1 MWRWNRIRGGFVFEL
16 VLTALSLLAIPISAQ
31 QQAGTPPPQNP
42 PTTDAST
49 TADKSQ
55 KDSKDPNALTGQQT
69 GTQKNNR
76 IFGIIPNHNTV
87 EGAIDINP
95 ISPKEKFKLAFA
107 NLGDP
112 YTYGIVGI
120 LAGESQAADDD
131 NSWGQGMKGFGK
143 RYAAALGDQTV
154 GPLMSTGLF
163 PSLLREDPRY
173 FQLGKGGFKRR
184 FKYSMSRLVI
194 TRTDSGHAQFNY
206 SEFLGN
212 AAATGLSN
220 IYYPAEDRY
229 VAGNL
234 SRYAT
239 QIAVDALGNFL
250 KEFWPD
256 MKRKITG
263 KKPVE

>member
-1 MWRWNRIRGGFVFEL
+1 MWRWYRNKREFVFGL
-16 VLTALSLLAIPISAQ
+16 VLAGLLLLAIPLSAQ
-31 QQAGTPPPQNP
+31 QQAGTAPPQSP

-49 TADKSQ
+49 TGDKSQ
-55 KDSKDPNALTGQQT
+55 KDPKDASAQTGPQT

-87 EGAIDINP
+87 EGAIDIAP
-95 ISPKEKFKLAFA
+95 ISSKEKFKLAFA

-112 YTYGIVGI
+112 YTYGIVGL
-120 LAGESQAADDD
+120 LALESQAAADD

-154 GPLMSTGLF
+154 GPFMSTGLF
-163 PSLLREDPRY
+163 PSLLHEDPRY

-212 AAATGLSN
+212 AVAAGLSN

-229 VAGNL
+229 AAGNL
-234 SRYAT
+234 SRYAQ

-256 MKRKITG
+256 MKRKLTG
-263 KKPVE
+263 RKPPQ